1 MLKKAKP
8 RKIYVIFF
16 CQLENRE
23 YPTAKIS
30 SQIRMFRCR
39 SSLNIRLKK
48 PTFLH
53 TFPFS
58 APFIIS
64 CLVNLLLSFTITP
77 VQFTPREVLAVLSQ
91 SFFVKRASAL
101 TLSFVYELRNIVG
114 TNVVR
119 STDVVKSTTRLRRK
133 TENDENYTHE

>member
-1 MLKKAKP
+1 MQKLFKYSVKK
-8 RKIYVIFF
+8 
-16 CQLENRE
+16 
-23 YPTAKIS
+23 
-30 SQIRMFRCR
+30 
-39 SSLNIRLKK
+39 KK
-48 PTFLH
+48 KSTFLH
-53 TFPFS
+53 TFPLS
-58 APFIIS
+58 ASFINS
-64 CLVNLLLSFTITP
+64 RLVNLFLSFTITP